1 MWFHGYNL
9 HNCAIS
15 VSWRKNTDAFFG
27 QCTTCIESLK
37 HCELLHIKA
46 RSYCL
51 QAVQGIGIK
60 GQKTSLGMA
69 FIRKWHNDSIT
80 TDITQSLAVAIGMK
94 KRPLN
99 TQTIC
104 CPPWTN
110 LRQCSCTILIKYV
123 TLSTVSVA
131 NKANT
136 QVNTKINCKQ
146 VSLLVLL
153 WSLVFIQAGNHRIV
167 PAANGDADSDGWSF
181 LTTDSKDNN
190 IHRFLLCLSKV
201 VYEQCRVCLVVSI
214 Y

>member
-1 MWFHGYNL
+1 MWSWSPSPSQCTWLIEKNFANTTSESVSFTWFHGYNL

-27 QCTTCIESLK
+27 HCTTCIESLND
-37 HCELLHIKA
+37 CELLHIKV

-51 QAVQGIGIK
+51 QAVQGIDIK

-110 LRQCSCTILIKYV
+110 LRQCSCTILKYV
-123 TLSTVSVA
+123 TLSNVSQTKPTPKSTLKSVA
-131 NKANT
+131 NK
-136 QVNTKINCKQ
+136 
-146 VSLLVLL
+146 SLCWYCSDP
-153 WSLVFIQAGNHRIV
+153 WSSNRLGSTI
-167 PAANGDADSDGWSF
+167 
-181 LTTDSKDNN
+181 
-190 IHRFLLCLSKV
+190 
-201 VYEQCRVCLVVSI
+201 
-214 Y
+214 